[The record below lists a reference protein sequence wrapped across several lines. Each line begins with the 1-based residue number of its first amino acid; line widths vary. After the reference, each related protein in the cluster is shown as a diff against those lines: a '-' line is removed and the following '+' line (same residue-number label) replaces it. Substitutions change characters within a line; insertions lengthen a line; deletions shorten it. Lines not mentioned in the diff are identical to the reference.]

1 MKQQNI
7 LNMIIP
13 TNSGHSTHY
22 ECQVFF
28 QWCLCDVIKVLS
40 RGNSLL
46 SIFPVSSDS
55 RDSPIL
61 LIGRSPRDEI
71 NQAIEII
78 VTNFS
83 SSLQSPII
91 TSTKSF
97 SRLMINAIDEVLY
110 SLFKGRASIVFCSR
124 GSEMLTE
131 ITILS
136 VPPND
141 WLALGKRRHS
151 LLFYL
156 LAFDLRLVI
165 L

>member
-1 MKQQNI
+1 M
-7 LNMIIP
+7 
-13 TNSGHSTHY
+13 
-22 ECQVFF
+22 
-28 QWCLCDVIKVLS
+28 
-40 RGNSLL
+40 L
-46 SIFPVSSDS
+46 SIPPVSSDS

-71 NQAIEII
+71 KQAIEII

-91 TSTKSF
+91 TSTKSSF
-97 SRLMINAIDEVLY
+97 FFFCRLMINAIDEVLY

-141 WLALGKRRHS
+141 
-151 LLFYL
+151 
-156 LAFDLRLVI
+156 
-165 L
+165 

>member
-1 MKQQNI
+1 
-7 LNMIIP
+7 MIIRQIQDTVLIRNAWSP
-13 TNSGHSTHY
+13 SSGASVTQQYCH
-22 ECQVFF
+22 
-28 QWCLCDVIKVLS
+28 WGIP
-40 RGNSLL
+40 LL
-46 SIFPVSSDS
+46 SISPVSSDS

-91 TSTKSF
+91 TFTKSF
-97 SRLMINAIDEVLY
+97 FFGRLMINAVDEVLY

-136 VPPND
+136 VSPND
-141 WLALGKRRHS
+141 
-151 LLFYL
+151 
-156 LAFDLRLVI
+156 
-165 L
+165 

>member
-1 MKQQNI
+1 M
-7 LNMIIP
+7 
-13 TNSGHSTHY
+13 
-22 ECQVFF
+22 
-28 QWCLCDVIKVLS
+28 
-40 RGNSLL
+40 L

-61 LIGRSPRDEI
+61 LIGRSLRDEI

-141 WLALGKRRHS
+141 
-151 LLFYL
+151 
-156 LAFDLRLVI
+156 
-165 L
+165 

>member
-1 MKQQNI
+1 M
-7 LNMIIP
+7 
-13 TNSGHSTHY
+13 
-22 ECQVFF
+22 
-28 QWCLCDVIKVLS
+28 
-40 RGNSLL
+40 L

-83 SSLQSPII
+83 SSQQSPIV

-141 WLALGKRRHS
+141 
-151 LLFYL
+151 
-156 LAFDLRLVI
+156 
-165 L
+165 

>member
-1 MKQQNI
+1 M
-7 LNMIIP
+7 
-13 TNSGHSTHY
+13 
-22 ECQVFF
+22 
-28 QWCLCDVIKVLS
+28 
-40 RGNSLL
+40 L
-46 SIFPVSSDS
+46 SIPPVSSDS

-91 TSTKSF
+91 TSTKSSF
-97 SRLMINAIDEVLY
+97 FFFFFCRLMINAIDEVLY

-141 WLALGKRRHS
+141 
-151 LLFYL
+151 
-156 LAFDLRLVI
+156 
-165 L
+165 